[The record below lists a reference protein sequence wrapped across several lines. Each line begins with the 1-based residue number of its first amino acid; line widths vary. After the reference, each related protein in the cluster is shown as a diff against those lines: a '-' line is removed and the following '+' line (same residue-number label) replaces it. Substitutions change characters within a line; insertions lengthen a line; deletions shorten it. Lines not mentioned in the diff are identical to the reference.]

1 MPEAIQPGLAAER
14 SLVVKEEHTAARW
27 GSGPLL
33 VLSTPQMV
41 ALMEGAA
48 VDAVDPLLPPGYQ
61 TVGGRLDI
69 RHVAPTPMGWEVT
82 ARAELVEVEGRRLA
96 FRVKARDRA
105 GEVGEGLHHRFIVEV
120 ASFMRRAQSRGE

>member
-14 SLVVKEEHTAARW
+14 SLMVGEEHTAARW

-48 VDAVDPLLPPGYQ
+48 VDAVDYQ

-69 RHVAPTPMGWEVT
+69 RHVAPTPMGWKVT

-96 FRVKARDRA
+96 FRVEARDRA
-105 GEVGEGLHHRFIVEV
+105 GAVGEGLHYRFIVEV
-120 ASFMRRAQSRGE
+120 ATFMRRARSRGD